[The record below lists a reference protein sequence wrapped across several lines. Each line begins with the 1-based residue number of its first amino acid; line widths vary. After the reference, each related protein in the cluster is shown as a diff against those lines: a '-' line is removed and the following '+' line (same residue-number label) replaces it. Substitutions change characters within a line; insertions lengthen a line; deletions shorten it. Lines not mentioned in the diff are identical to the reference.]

1 MSTSASSASSSS
13 MLDRKFI
20 LVFVFS
26 IILET
31 VVHESLINGQ
41 TNYDDLDMD
50 QKSRVLKPD
59 IMAIKKLLEDR
70 GYVLIPGQI
79 MKELLIQ
86 FGATEEDFRVLESGY
101 IHRYLPLDQQ
111 PVMRH
116 RLVNILSKESLS
128 LTFLFRT
135 RVTVFCTTQRTSHSS
150 PRTPT
155 PSPSIQAMR

>member
-70 GYVLIPGQI
+70 GYVLIPGKI

-135 RVTVFCTTQRTSHSS
+135 RVTVFCTTQQTSHSS

>member
-20 LVFVFS
+20 LVFIFS
-26 IILET
+26 IILDA

-41 TNYDDLDMD
+41 TNDDNFEMD

-70 GYVLIPGQI
+70 GYILIPGQI

-86 FGATEEDFRVLESGY
+86 FGATEEDFRVLHSRVW
-101 IHRYLPLDQQ
+101 IHSQISAP
-111 PVMRH
+111 
-116 RLVNILSKESLS
+116 
-128 LTFLFRT
+128 
-135 RVTVFCTTQRTSHSS
+135 
-150 PRTPT
+150 
-155 PSPSIQAMR
+155 

>member
-31 VVHESLINGQ
+31 VVHEALINGQ
-41 TNYDDLDMD
+41 TNHDDLEMD
-50 QKSRVLKPD
+50 HERRVLKPD

-135 RVTVFCTTQRTSHSS
+135 RVTVFCTTQQTSHSS

>member
-70 GYVLIPGQI
+70 GYVLIPGKI

-86 FGATEEDFRVLESGY
+86 FGATEEDFRILESGY

-135 RVTVFCTTQRTSHSS
+135 RVTVFCTTQQTSHSS

>member
-1 MSTSASSASSSS
+1 

-70 GYVLIPGQI
+70 GYVLIPGKI

-86 FGATEEDFRVLESGY
+86 FGATEEDFRILESGY

-135 RVTVFCTTQRTSHSS
+135 RVTVFCTTQQTSHSS

>member
-1 MSTSASSASSSS
+1 

-26 IILET
+26 IILEA
-31 VVHESLINGQ
+31 VVHEALIND
-41 TNYDDLDMD
+41 DDLEMD
-50 QKSRVLKPD
+50 HKRVLKPN

-116 RLVNILSKESLS
+116 RLVNIFSNSKGSLS
-128 LTFLFRT
+128 LTFIFRT
-135 RVTVFCTTQRTSHSS
+135 RVTVFCTTQRISQSS

>member
-1 MSTSASSASSSS
+1 

-26 IILET
+26 IILEA
-31 VVHESLINGQ
+31 VVHEALIND
-41 TNYDDLDMD
+41 DDLETDH
-50 QKSRVLKPD
+50 KRVLKPN

-116 RLVNILSKESLS
+116 RLVNIFSKGSLS
-128 LTFLFRT
+128 LTFIFRT
-135 RVTVFCTTQRTSHSS
+135 RVTVFCTTQRTSQSS

>member
-26 IILET
+26 IILKA

-135 RVTVFCTTQRTSHSS
+135 RVTVFCTTQQTSHSS

>member
-41 TNYDDLDMD
+41 TNHDDLEMD
-50 QKSRVLKPD
+50 HERRVLKPD

-70 GYVLIPGQI
+70 GYVLIPGKI
-79 MKELLIQ
+79 MKEVLIQ

-135 RVTVFCTTQRTSHSS
+135 RVTVFCTTQQTSHSS

>member
-1 MSTSASSASSSS
+1 

-135 RVTVFCTTQRTSHSS
+135 RVTVFCTTQQTSHSS

>member
-135 RVTVFCTTQRTSHSS
+135 RVTVFCTTQQTSHSS